1 MAENRSDEQGAPG
14 DDWSPAAA
22 TTPSVSPSSP
32 TPASPAPA
40 TETPQDLLTTDPAVS
55 AEHDRLVAERA
66 ARRQQR
72 LQALAPK
79 PEPEPLAVA
88 TAAPVVGG
96 TIRPPAPAPEPVT
109 VVQRSND
116 KWAGS
121 LGLFL
126 LRWVTAAIMGVHGAN
141 KLLNLP
147 AATEVLQSTVLPAP
161 GTLAIVVGAA
171 EIGIAIALVFG
182 LLTRVAGLGVVL
194 IAAGALA
201 FVQWGPWSPF
211 VPGSAGFNGELELLL
226 VAVGVVLLLLGGGG
240 WSVDRGF
247 RGRRTAE

>member
-1 MAENRSDEQGAPG
+1 M
-14 DDWSPAAA
+14 
-22 TTPSVSPSSP
+22 
-32 TPASPAPA
+32 
-40 TETPQDLLTTDPAVS
+40 
-55 AEHDRLVAERA
+55 
-66 ARRQQR
+66 
-72 LQALAPK
+72 
-79 PEPEPLAVA
+79 
-88 TAAPVVGG
+88 VGG

-126 LRWVTAAIMGVHGAN
+126 LRWVTAAIMGVHGAY

-182 LLTRVAGLGVVL
+182 LRTRVAGLGVVL